1 MNRFCAANLE
11 LRLQTSKSFDL
22 ILQTI
27 SIVSVFLTKTRKF
40 QKKCKYFHFCA
51 KQLERRGALQ
61 GHTLTRYRMNQCDRL
76 SVKHQPA

>member
-27 SIVSVFLTKTRKF
+27 SIVSVFLTKTRKN
-40 QKKCKYFHFCA
+40 QKKCKYFQFCI
-51 KQLERRGALQ
+51 KQLERRVAFQSHAL
-61 GHTLTRYRMNQCDRL
+61 
-76 SVKHQPA
+76 S

>member
-27 SIVSVFLTKTRKF
+27 SIVSVFLTKTRKN
-40 QKKCKYFHFCA
+40 QKKCKYFQFCF
-51 KQLERRGALQ
+51 KQLEIGKAVES
-61 GHTLTRYRMNQCDRL
+61 HFLTRSRVNKCD
-76 SVKHQPA
+76 